1 MRCFYVLQKAAKA
14 GEGGDT
20 VMTQTFM
27 KEKKI
32 LPLVLSM
39 SLPMVISMAVNSLY
53 NIVDSYF
60 VAKLSEEAMTALAL
74 VYPVQNLITSIA
86 VGFGIGINACVAFY
100 LGADDKLKAD
110 NAASS
115 GVFWSIIH
123 GILLMIFCIGGMP
136 LFVRMFSSDEVVISM
151 ALAYSRRAF
160 AFAVMVT
167 VGIAFEKIFQAT
179 GRTKVSMISMLCGF
193 VTNIVLDPLMI
204 FGIGP
209 FPRMEISGAAYAT
222 GIGQTVTLLVYL
234 GVYAGGSLSV
244 QVSRKKLAWDR
255 KLMIRLYGVGIPA
268 TLNMALPSVLIS
280 ALNGI
285 LAGFSKAMCWCLAF
299 ITNCRLLYT

>member
-136 LFVRMFSSDEVVISM
+136 LFVRMFSSDEVMIGM

-179 GRTKVSMISMLCGF
+179 GRMKVSMISM
-193 VTNIVLDPLMI
+193 I
-204 FGIGP
+204 
-209 FPRMEISGAAYAT
+209 
-222 GIGQTVTLLVYL
+222 
-234 GVYAGGSLSV
+234 
-244 QVSRKKLAWDR
+244 
-255 KLMIRLYGVGIPA
+255 
-268 TLNMALPSVLIS
+268 
-280 ALNGI
+280 
-285 LAGFSKAMCWCLAF
+285 
-299 ITNCRLLYT
+299 